1 MTTRKF
7 NVSGMSGAS
16 CATGIEQIVKRIP
29 GVVSVDV
36 NYLARSMVVAYDEA
50 SLTVNAIVGTVV
62 DAGYGIIPG
71 REDDPLD
78 SSSGKRRALGG
89 YDRERPDRRDLLGLF
104 VSAIFS
110 VPLCYVAMAPLFCW
124 PLSAEILQP
133 EHSFFFLFLEFV
145 LALPVFYANFPI
157 VLRGFLALV
166 RFAPNLDSLI
176 ALGSAS
182 AMVYSAFR
190 VLMLGYWFGH
200 GSAPLVHPGSTDLYF
215 VSSAMLLTFG
225 ALGRHLESRA
235 MLRTSDAIRKLVN
248 LRPDRATIVSDGAE
262 RRVPIDSVAPGDV
275 VVVRPGQYIP
285 VDGVVIEGISTVDVS
300 AITGESAPVM
310 KASGDRVASAT
321 VNLSGSLKFRAERV
335 GNDTVLSRIIR
346 LVESAASSQECR
358 PMLDDRICQAL
369 VPLTVIIAFAI
380 FAVFFIAGS
389 GASVAI
395 GRGVAAL
402 VVSCPCALALAIPAS
417 MLAGSAVGARN
428 GVIARN
434 LRALADVHGVDT
446 VVLDKAGIVTAGR
459 PVVTDVISLSE
470 LDDNEFLALAASIE
484 TPSELP
490 LAAAITAEAA
500 KSGLAL
506 SPAEDFV
513 PYPGKGVAATIRGKR
528 CFAGGPELLAE
539 NGIPTG
545 TIEAIVSR
553 LAILGKTPFCF
564 GSNGKPLGVIAV
576 ADVIKGSSREAIAM
590 MKRMGIDVIMMA
602 GDNARTAESIRAAAG
617 IDRVYAELLPEGKV
631 GVIRKLKAGG
641 KTVAMIGGG
650 INDAPALIEAD
661 IGIAIG
667 FGNDIVIDASDI
679 VLERGDLRDA
689 VGALLLGKALRR
701 NAWGNVFWSLFFN
714 AIGIPIA
721 VFGSFG
727 PLGFAS
733 GSLVAIA
740 VMGLGSVSVV
750 LAGLR
755 FGLFGRIDGGRIR
768 AGTR

>member
-16 CATGIEQIVKRIP
+16 CATGIERIVKRIP

-36 NYLARSMVVAYDEA
+36 NYLARSMVVSYDEA
-50 SLTVNAIVGTVV
+50 ILPVNAIAGAVV
-62 DAGYGIIPG
+62 DAGYGITPT
-71 REDDPLD
+71 READPLD
-78 SSSGKRRALGG
+78 PSAVMRLVFGG
-89 YDRERPDRRDLLGLF
+89 YDRDHPERRGILGLF
-104 VSAIFS
+104 VSTIFS
-110 VPLCYVAMAPLFCW
+110 APLCYVAMAPLFGW
-124 PLSAEILQP
+124 PLSGEILRP
-133 EHSFFFLFLEFV
+133 EHSFFFLFLQFI
-145 LALPVFYANFPI
+145 LALPVCYANFPI
-157 VLRGFLALV
+157 VARGFLALA
-166 RFAPNLDSLI
+166 RFAPNLDSLV

-182 AMVYSAFR
+182 AMLYSAFR
-190 VLMLGYWFGH
+190 VLMMGYWLGH
-200 GSAPLVHPGSTDLYF
+200 GSVPLAHPDSADLYF
-215 VSSAMLLTFG
+215 VSAAMLLTFG

-248 LRPDRATIVSDGAE
+248 LRPDRATIVADGAE

-285 VDGVVIEGISTVDVS
+285 VDGIVIEGSSTVDVS
-300 AITGESAPVM
+300 AITGESSPVM
-310 KASGDRVASAT
+310 KNPGDRVASAT

-346 LVESAASSQECR
+346 LVESADSSLDNR
-358 PMLDDRICQAL
+358 PRLDDRVCRVL
-369 VPLTVIIAFAI
+369 VPLAVILAFAT
-380 FAVFFIAGS
+380 FAVFFIAGE

-402 VVSCPCALALAIPAS
+402 VLSCPCALALAIPAS
-417 MLAGSAVGARN
+417 MLAGSSVGARN

-434 LRALADVHGVDT
+434 LRALAVVHGVDT

-459 PVVTDVISLSE
+459 PVVTDVISVCE
-470 LDDNEFLALAASIE
+470 LDDNELLALAASIE

-506 SPAEDFV
+506 SSAEDFV
-513 PYPGKGVAATIRGKR
+513 AYPGKGVAATIKGKR
-528 CFAGGPELLAE
+528 CFAGGPPLLGE

-545 TIEAIVSR
+545 TLEAIVAR
-553 LAILGKTPFCF
+553 LAPLGKTPFCF
-564 GSNGKPLGVIAV
+564 GANGKPLGVIAV

-590 MKRMGIDVIMMA
+590 MKRMGLDVIMMA

-617 IDRVYAELLPEGKV
+617 IDRVYSELLPEGKV
-631 GVIRKLKAGG
+631 GVIRKLKSGG

-650 INDAPALIEAD
+650 INDAPALLEAD

-667 FGNDIVIDASDI
+667 CGNEIVIDAADI
-679 VLERGDLRDA
+679 VLERGDLRGA
-689 VGALLLGKALRR
+689 VSALLLGNSLRR
-701 NAWGNVFWSLFFN
+701 NAWGNVFWSVFFN
-714 AIGIPIA
+714 ALGFPVA

-727 PLGFAS
+727 PFVPAS

-740 VMGLGSVSVV
+740 VMGLSSVSVV

-755 FGLFGRIDGGRIR
+755 FGLFGRIDGGTIR
-768 AGTR
+768 A